1 MHQQNSRI
9 LKTMDSGLPVIEAD
23 SSQME
28 QTFLNLMLN
37 AMEAMPDGG
46 TLEIIT
52 RKNESVSSESGIEEI
67 AVSFKDSGIGMSETQ
82 RRGMFRSILKSDKA
96 TGTGLG
102 LAIVARIIET
112 HHGRI
117 EVESEKGH
125 GTTVTVI
132 LPRKQ
137 PCEMTPKLR

>member
-1 MHQQNSRI
+1 
-9 LKTMDSGLPVIEAD
+9 
-23 SSQME
+23 
-28 QTFLNLMLN
+28 
-37 AMEAMPDGG
+37 
-46 TLEIIT
+46 
-52 RKNESVSSESGIEEI
+52 
-67 AVSFKDSGIGMSETQ
+67 
-82 RRGMFRSILKSDKA
+82 MFRSILKSDKA